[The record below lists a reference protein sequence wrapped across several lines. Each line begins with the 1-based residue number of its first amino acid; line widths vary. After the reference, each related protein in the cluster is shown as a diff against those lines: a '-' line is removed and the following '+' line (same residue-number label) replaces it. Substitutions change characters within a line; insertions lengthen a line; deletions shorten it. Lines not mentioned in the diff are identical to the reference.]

1 MAEALEQSAREAEM
15 TRAMAGGLNGKEEDD
30 EEDEV
35 VGTLKKKSGQ
45 GTLSFPPS
53 WTESFLGGLAN

>member
-15 TRAMAGGLNGKEEDD
+15 SKAMAGGLNGKDD
-30 EEDEV
+30 DDDDDEV

-45 GTLSFPPS
+45 GALSFSPS
-53 WTESFLGGLAN
+53 RTGSSLVGLAN